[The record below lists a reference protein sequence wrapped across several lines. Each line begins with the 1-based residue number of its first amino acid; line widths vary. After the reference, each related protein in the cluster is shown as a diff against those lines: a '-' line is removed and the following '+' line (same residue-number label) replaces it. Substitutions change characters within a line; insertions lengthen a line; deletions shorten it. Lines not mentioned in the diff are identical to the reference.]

1 MSIPTHDLTGRNQLT
16 RRTGSLGWLLAS
28 LTLALV
34 AMAPVVAQESETPAA
49 PAAQEAEAPA
59 EEAAEAPT
67 ADDAL
72 APDAE
77 VTSEEEM
84 EAGDAAISAVPDG
97 AEPAPAGKGVPSSPS
112 ANSDDSPAAGA
123 IDEVA
128 SDAAAAASTERI
140 LGVLATL
147 AAIIVP
153 IVLGNWLAKKWRM
166 PEQAWRLAIIF
177 TVFSVA
183 ALTVAT
189 GQFKGGPDLAG
200 GITLVYE
207 LADTS
212 GAAPASGD
220 VAPVEAN
227 ALDTEADEE
236 TRGETDT
243 DDAEAESTET
253 SPQRKVDIDKLI
265 DALAQRIDP
274 AGTKEVSIRNY
285 GGAIEIIIPKAGDSD
300 LEYIKRRITDL
311 GQLEFRIV
319 ADPRWTEDR
328 SIIEKAQLLGP
339 SEKLVVLND
348 KPVAEWVEYNEKEF
362 GEDDSRLVQRTAG
375 SRKEALVLLDRHNV
389 TGEFLRN
396 ASKSYDEIGAPIVI
410 FNFDT
415 IGSRKFGRFTGEN
428 LENPSTGVKRFL
440 GILLDKNLLSAPSLN
455 DRITSSGQISIGSGA
470 DAEKEVDYIV
480 GILNAGS
487 LPAAL
492 NKTPISEE
500 TISPTLG
507 ATTIQKGKYAITVS
521 LVGIL
526 VFMVL
531 YYRFAG
537 VMACFALL
545 GMLLLVLASM
555 VLMQAAFTLPGIA
568 GIVLTIGMAVDANV
582 LIYERMR
589 EEMKKGASLRMAI
602 RNGFDK
608 AFSSIFDANV
618 TSLIAAVVLYSV
630 GTGPIKGFGVTMFL
644 GILMSMF
651 TAVFCSRTFFDIAER
666 RRWIKKLSFGS
677 MIGET
682 NFDFIGKAIPAM
694 VLSLVVIG
702 IGLAGVF
709 GRGTNLLDIDF
720 TGGSSVTMVLKQDEA
735 MSIAEVTEALTPELG
750 DKNLLVVARTDD
762 DNVEAAPQNRYTI
775 STNVDDVD
783 AVEALIVE
791 LFGDKLQT
799 FDVQLGEP
807 EAYTE
812 AGGST
817 GTLLPLVFNEGQG
830 FGENDGLAH
839 DALVAQLKDIL
850 AAQGRSG
857 IAPQVENDDYTSG
870 SGQRFKDWTL
880 RLPLSEEETTAVAQ
894 TLQSDLA
901 DEPLFPLT
909 SKIGGRVASD
919 LQSKAIWSTVLTLI
933 GITAYL
939 WFRFQSVA
947 YGLAAALA
955 LVHDVLVTLGA
966 IALSSWVVQSVPA
979 LATALQVDSFQISLT
994 ILAAFITIIGYS
1006 LNDTI
1011 VIFDRI
1017 REIKGKSPRVTKDI
1031 INKAINQTLSRTIL
1045 TAVTTLIVVVIL
1057 YFFGGAGIHAF
1068 AFAMVIGVIAGTYST
1083 VFIATPALL
1092 WMIGGGD
1099 GTKTAA
1105 GNSPRKAA

>member
-1 MSIPTHDLTGRNQLT
+1 MSTPTHDLIGRHSSS
-16 RRTGSLGWLLAS
+16 RRVGSLGLLLAS
-28 LTLALV
+28 LALAL
-34 AMAPVVAQESETPAA
+34 AAIAPAVAQESAAPEA
-49 PAAQEAEAPA
+49 PAAQ
-59 EEAAEAPT
+59 T
-67 ADDAL
+67 ADDA
-72 APDAE
+72 APASDAE
-77 VTSEEEM
+77 VTSDEEI
-84 EAGDAAISAVPDG
+84 AGNDAEISSIPEG
-97 AEPAPAGKGVPSSPS
+97 EKLTPAGAGVPSSPT
-112 ANSDDSPAAGA
+112 ANSNDAPAAEA
-123 IDEVA
+123 IDEIAAKAA
-128 SDAAAAASTERI
+128 SAASTKRL
-140 LGVLATL
+140 LGVLATI
-147 AAIIVP
+147 AAIVLP
-153 IVLGNWLAKKWRM
+153 ILLGSWLAKKWKM
-166 PEQAWRLAIIF
+166 PEQGWRLSTIF
-177 TVFSVA
+177 TVFAVA

-207 LADTS
+207 LAKTTDLVPTP
-212 GAAPASGD
+212 GTPA
-220 VAPVEAN
+220 
-227 ALDTEADEE
+227 ADEE
-236 TRGETDT
+236 AAEDEAANTETEGETG
-243 DDAEAESTET
+243 ATE
-253 SPQRKVDIDKLI
+253 PERKVDIDKLI

-285 GGAIEIIIPKAGDSD
+285 GGAVEIIIPKAGPDD
-300 LEYIKRRITDL
+300 LTYIKRRITDL

-328 SIIEKAQLLGP
+328 SIIDKAMKLGP
-339 SEKLVVLND
+339 SEKLVITGD

-362 GEDDSRLVQRTAG
+362 GEDDNRLVQRTAG
-375 SRKEALVLLDRHNV
+375 SRREALVLLDRHNV
-389 TGEFLRN
+389 TGEYLRS

-440 GILLDKNLLSAPSLN
+440 GIMLDKRLLSAPSLN
-455 DRITSSGQISIGSGA
+455 DRITSSGQISIGGGA

-507 ATTIQKGKYAITVS
+507 ATTIQKGTYAITVS
-521 LVGIL
+521 LIGIL
-526 VFMVL
+526 IFMVL

-537 VMACFALL
+537 IMACFALL

-589 EEMKKGASLRMAI
+589 EEMAKGASLRMAI

-608 AFSSIFDANV
+608 AFSSIFDSNV

-651 TAVFCSRTFFDIAER
+651 TAVFCSRTFFEIAER

-682 NFDFIGKAIPAM
+682 NFDFIGKAVPAM

-702 IGLAGVF
+702 IGLVAGYN
-709 GRGTNLLDIDF
+709 RGVNLLDIDF
-720 TGGSSVTMVLKQDEA
+720 TGGSSVTMVLKQDAA
-735 MSIAEVTEALTPELG
+735 MSIAEVTEALTPDLG
-750 DKNLLVVARTDD
+750 DNNLLVVARTDSD
-762 DNVEAAPQNRYTI
+762 HAEAAPQNRYTI

-783 AVEALIVE
+783 AVEALIVK

-799 FDVQLGEP
+799 FDVKLGEP
-807 EAYTE
+807 KAYEE
-812 AGGST
+812 AGGTT
-817 GTLLPLVFNEGQG
+817 GTLLPLVFNEGAA

-839 DALVAQLKDIL
+839 DALVSQVRDIL
-850 AAQGRSG
+850 NTQGRVG
-857 IAPQVENDDYTSG
+857 VAPQVENDNYTSG
-870 SGQRFKDWTL
+870 SGQRFKEWTL
-880 RLPLSEEETTAVAQ
+880 RLPLSAEETTAVAQ
-894 TLQSDLA
+894 ALQADLA

-919 LQSKAIWSTVLTLI
+919 LQSKAIWSVVLTLI

-947 YGLAAALA
+947 YGLAAAAA
-955 LVHDVLVTLGA
+955 LIHDVLVTFAA
-966 IALSSWVVQSVPA
+966 ISVSSWVVSNVPA
-979 LATALQVDSFQISLT
+979 LATALQIDSFQISLT

-1017 REIKGKSPRVTKDI
+1017 REIKGKSPKVTKTM
-1031 INKAINQTLSRTIL
+1031 INKAVNQTLSRTIL
-1045 TAVTTLIVVVIL
+1045 TALTTFIVVVIL
-1057 YFFGGAGIHAF
+1057 YFFGGSGIHAF
-1068 AFAMVIGVIAGTYST
+1068 AYAMVIGVIAGTYST

-1092 WMIGGGD
+1092 WMIGGDD
-1099 GTKTAA
+1099 GSSASSGQSRAA
-1105 GNSPRKAA
+1105 A

>member
-1 MSIPTHDLTGRNQLT
+1 MSTPTHDLIGRT
-16 RRTGSLGWLLAS
+16 RSFGLLLAS
-28 LTLALV
+28 LALAL
-34 AMAPVVAQESETPAA
+34 AAIAPAVAQESAAPEA
-49 PAAQEAEAPA
+49 PAAQTADDAAPASDAEVTSDEEIAGNDAEISSIPEGEKLTPAGAGVPSSPTANSNDAPA
-59 EEAAEAPT
+59 EEAIDAIAAEA
-67 ADDAL
+67 
-72 APDAE
+72 
-77 VTSEEEM
+77 
-84 EAGDAAISAVPDG
+84 
-97 AEPAPAGKGVPSSPS
+97 
-112 ANSDDSPAAGA
+112 
-123 IDEVA
+123 A
-128 SDAAAAASTERI
+128 SAASTKRL
-140 LGVLATL
+140 LGVVATI
-147 AAIIVP
+147 AAIVLP
-153 IVLGNWLAKKWRM
+153 ILLGSWLAKKWKM
-166 PEQAWRLAIIF
+166 PEQGWRLSTIF
-177 TVFSVA
+177 TVFAVA

-207 LADTS
+207 LAKTTDLVPTP
-212 GAAPASGD
+212 GTPA
-220 VAPVEAN
+220 
-227 ALDTEADEE
+227 ADEE
-236 TRGETDT
+236 AAEDGAA
-243 DDAEAESTET
+243 DAESEGDKGATE
-253 SPQRKVDIDKLI
+253 PERKVDIDKLI

-285 GGAIEIIIPKAGDSD
+285 GGAVEIIIPKAGPDD
-300 LEYIKRRITDL
+300 LTYIKRRITDL

-328 SIIEKAQLLGP
+328 STIDKAMKLGP
-339 SEKLVVLND
+339 SEKIVMSGD
-348 KPVAEWVEYNEKEF
+348 KPVAEWVEFNEKEF
-362 GEDDSRLVQRTAG
+362 STDDDRLVQRTAG
-375 SRKEALVLLDRHNV
+375 SRREALVLLDRHNV
-389 TGEFLRN
+389 TGEYLRS

-440 GILLDKNLLSAPSLN
+440 GIMLDKRLLSAPSLN
-455 DRITSSGQISIGSGA
+455 DRITSSGQISIGGGA

-507 ATTIQKGKYAITVS
+507 ATTIQKGTYAITVS
-521 LVGIL
+521 LIGIL
-526 VFMVL
+526 VFMIL

-537 VMACFALL
+537 LMACFALL

-589 EEMKKGASLRMAI
+589 EEMAKGASLRMAI

-608 AFSSIFDANV
+608 AFSSIFDSNV

-651 TAVFCSRTFFDIAER
+651 TAVFCSRTFFEIAER

-682 NFDFIGKAIPAM
+682 NFDFIGKAVPAM

-702 IGLAGVF
+702 IGLVAGYN
-709 GRGTNLLDIDF
+709 RGVNLLDIDF
-720 TGGSSVTMVLKQDEA
+720 TGGSSVTMVLKQDSA

-750 DKNLLVVARTDD
+750 DNNLLVVARTD
-762 DNVEAAPQNRYTI
+762 NNAEAAPQNRYTI

-783 AVEALIVE
+783 AVEALVVK

-799 FDVQLGEP
+799 FEVKLGEP
-807 EAYTE
+807 EAYE
-812 AGGST
+812 ESGGTT
-817 GTLLPLVFNEGQG
+817 GTLLPLVFNEGAA

-839 DALVAQLKDIL
+839 DALVSQVRDIL
-850 AAQGRSG
+850 TAQGRIG
-857 IAPQVENDDYTSG
+857 VAPQVENDNYTSG
-870 SGQRFKDWTL
+870 SGQRFKAWTL
-880 RLPLSEEETTAVAQ
+880 RLPLSAEETTAVAQ
-894 TLQSDLA
+894 ALQADLA

-919 LQSKAIWSTVLTLI
+919 LQSKAIWSVILTLI

-947 YGLAAALA
+947 YGLAAAAA
-955 LVHDVLVTLGA
+955 LIHDVLVTFAA
-966 IALSSWVVQSVPA
+966 IAVSSWVVSNVPA
-979 LATALQVDSFQISLT
+979 LATALQIDSFQISLT

-1017 REIKGKSPRVTKDI
+1017 REIKGKSPKVTKTI
-1031 INKAINQTLSRTIL
+1031 INKAVNQTLSRTIL
-1045 TAVTTLIVVVIL
+1045 TALTTFIVVVVL
-1057 YFFGGAGIHAF
+1057 YFFGGSGIHAF
-1068 AFAMVIGVIAGTYST
+1068 AYAMVIGVIAGTYST

-1092 WMIGGGD
+1092 WMIGGDD
-1099 GTKTAA
+1099 GAGAKANQPRAA
-1105 GNSPRKAA
+1105 A

>member
-1 MSIPTHDLTGRNQLT
+1 MSTPTHDLIGRT
-16 RRTGSLGWLLAS
+16 RSFGLLLAS
-28 LTLALV
+28 LALALV
-34 AMAPVVAQESETPAA
+34 ALAPAIAQETAAPEAPATQAADDTAAASDAEVTSDEEIAGNDAEISSVPEGEKLTPAGA
-49 PAAQEAEAPA
+49 GVPSSPTANSNDAPA
-59 EEAAEAPT
+59 EEA
-67 ADDAL
+67 
-72 APDAE
+72 
-77 VTSEEEM
+77 
-84 EAGDAAISAVPDG
+84 
-97 AEPAPAGKGVPSSPS
+97 
-112 ANSDDSPAAGA
+112 
-123 IDEVA
+123 IDEIA
-128 SDAAAAASTERI
+128 AEAAAAASTKRL
-140 LGVLATL
+140 LGVVATI
-147 AAIIVP
+147 AAIVLP
-153 IVLGNWLAKKWRM
+153 ILLGSWLAKKWKM
-166 PEQAWRLAIIF
+166 PEQGWRLSTIF
-177 TVFSVA
+177 TVFAVA

-207 LADTS
+207 LAKTTDLVPTP
-212 GAAPASGD
+212 GTPA
-220 VAPVEAN
+220 
-227 ALDTEADEE
+227 ADEE
-236 TRGETDT
+236 A
-243 DDAEAESTET
+243 AEAEAADAESEEETGVTE
-253 SPQRKVDIDKLI
+253 PERKVDIDKLI

-285 GGAIEIIIPKAGDSD
+285 GGAVEIIIPKAGPDD
-300 LEYIKRRITDL
+300 LTYIKRRITDL

-328 SIIEKAQLLGP
+328 SIIDKAMKLGP
-339 SEKLVVLND
+339 SEKIVMSGD
-348 KPVAEWVEYNEKEF
+348 KPVAEWVEFNEKEF
-362 GEDDSRLVQRTAG
+362 GTEDERLVQRTAG
-375 SRKEALVLLDRHNV
+375 SRREALVLLDRHNV
-389 TGEFLRN
+389 TGEYLRS

-440 GILLDKNLLSAPSLN
+440 GIMLDKRLLSAPSLN
-455 DRITSSGQISIGSGA
+455 DRITSSGQISIGGGA

-507 ATTIQKGKYAITVS
+507 ATTIQKGTYAITVS
-521 LVGIL
+521 LIGIL
-526 VFMVL
+526 VFMIL

-537 VMACFALL
+537 LMACFALL

-589 EEMKKGASLRMAI
+589 EEMAKGASLRMAI

-608 AFSSIFDANV
+608 AFSSIFDSNV

-651 TAVFCSRTFFDIAER
+651 TAVFCSRTFFEIAER

-682 NFDFIGKAIPAM
+682 NFDFIGKAVPAM

-702 IGLAGVF
+702 IGLVAGF
-709 GRGTNLLDIDF
+709 NRGVNLLDIDF
-720 TGGSSVTMVLKQDEA
+720 TGGSSVTMVLKQDAA
-735 MSIAEVTEALTPELG
+735 MSIAEVTEALTPDLG

-762 DNVEAAPQNRYTI
+762 DNAEAAPQNRYTI

-783 AVEALIVE
+783 AVEALVVK

-799 FDVQLGEP
+799 FDVKLGEP
-807 EAYTE
+807 EAYEE
-812 AGGST
+812 AGGTT
-817 GTLLPLVFNEGQG
+817 GTLLPLVFNEGTA

-839 DALVAQLKDIL
+839 DALVSQVRDIL
-850 AAQGRSG
+850 NTQGRVG
-857 IAPQVENDDYTSG
+857 VAPQVENDNYTSG
-870 SGQRFKDWTL
+870 SGQRFKEWTL
-880 RLPLSEEETTAVAQ
+880 RLPLSAEETTAVAQ
-894 TLQSDLA
+894 ALQADLA

-919 LQSKAIWSTVLTLI
+919 LQSKAIWSIILTLI

-947 YGLAAALA
+947 YGLAAAAA
-955 LVHDVLVTLGA
+955 LIHDVLVTFAA
-966 IALSSWVVQSVPA
+966 IAVSSWVVSNVPA
-979 LATALQVDSFQISLT
+979 LATALQIDSFQISLT

-1017 REIKGKSPRVTKDI
+1017 REIKGKSPKVTKTM
-1031 INKAINQTLSRTIL
+1031 INKAVNQTLSRTIL
-1045 TAVTTLIVVVIL
+1045 TALTTFIVVVVL
-1057 YFFGGAGIHAF
+1057 YFFGGSGIHAF
-1068 AFAMVIGVIAGTYST
+1068 AYAMVIGVIAGTYST

-1092 WMIGGGD
+1092 WMIGGDD
-1099 GTKTAA
+1099 GSSASSGQSRAA
-1105 GNSPRKAA
+1105 A